1 MARQLTD
8 RGEERRRQLIEI
20 ATARFAAKG
29 YHQTSVAE
37 IVEGLGVGKGVFYWY
52 FSSKEELFRAILRD
66 AQLDLRRTQRA
77 ALQDAA
83 DPLTRIV
90 AGIRASVLWSHKH
103 RALERLVEFA
113 AIDVR
118 FASAIRKGEQTAVN
132 DAAHHVADAI
142 VAGLIPEGDPELLA
156 RAMFGVATAL
166 TRRHLRDGNP
176 NVEETAESTVRFCL
190 GGLAGDP
197 AKAPAPLGGSAER

>member
-1 MARQLTD
+1 MPRQLTD

-20 ATARFAAKG
+20 ATTRFAEKG

-83 DPLTRIV
+83 DPLARIV
-90 AGIRASVLWSHKH
+90 AGIRASVLWSHEH
-103 RALERLVEFA
+103 RELERLVEFA

-118 FASAIRKGEQTAVN
+118 FAAAIRKGEQTVVN
-132 DAAHHVADAI
+132 DAARHVADAI
-142 VAGLIPEGDPELLA
+142 EAGLIPESDPESLA

-166 TRRHLRDGNP
+166 TRRHLRDGIP
-176 NVEETAESTVRFCL
+176 SVEETAETTVRFCL

-197 AKAPAPLGGSAER
+197 AKFSGPLNESRS